1 LNNPDHKIYPY
12 LLRDVKIEYPNQ
24 VWATDITYIKM
35 AEGFMY
41 LVGLL
46 DLYSRFIVSWRFSN
60 TLDTS
65 FCLDMLNQGLVYGSP
80 DILNTDQ
87 GCQFTSIAWIE
98 CVEKNGK
105 SMDGRGRWV
114 DNVYIERF
122 WRTLKHEHITFF

>member
-80 DILNTDQ
+80 DILNKIKDANSQ
-87 GCQFTSIAWIE
+87 VLHGLNVWKKM
-98 CVEKNGK
+98 VKVW
-105 SMDGRGRWV
+105 MDV
-114 DNVYIERF
+114 DVG
-122 WRTLKHEHITFF
+122 